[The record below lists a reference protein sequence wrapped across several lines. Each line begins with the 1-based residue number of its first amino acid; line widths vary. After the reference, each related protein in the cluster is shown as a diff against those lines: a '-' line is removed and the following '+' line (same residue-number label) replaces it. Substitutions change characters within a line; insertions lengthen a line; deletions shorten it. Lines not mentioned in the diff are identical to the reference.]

1 MAELVDINGGMR
13 YLKIELANLSL
24 NYIQIEE
31 ASGRDPNI
39 DELGIKNLK
48 YYREKTD
55 FNIENI
61 YDTYSTIILEARK
74 MMTK

>member
-1 MAELVDINGGMR
+1 MR

-31 ASGRDPNI
+31 ASGREPNI

-48 YYREKTD
+48 YYREKAD
-55 FNIENI
+55 FNIEKI
-61 YDTYSTIILEARK
+61 YDAYSTIILEIRGK
-74 MMTK
+74 FPTIIKR